1 MSPSPELYDI
11 TENILRRTPLISHEH
26 LKNMGI
32 LEADYKVMGDGEK
45 KPPGI
50 IKGFLKNKFTQAAA
64 VGFLTS
70 AGLKLAFSTSVRALD
85 VTGCASAITGGTFC
99 AASEIRKDFKEARK
113 DLSRLQAWKYITAQH
128 KWKYTQ
134 KFAKGAVVGMVGAGL
149 ADVALDYTGVVGNAL
164 KEWTQPVRNYTS
176 GIIAKTGI
184 GAWFSEKWT
193 DIKNEFSLKKI
204 GAWFSE
210 RWADI
215 KNVLPPKPVSWV
227 KAPPLESTQLRP
239 PPQLATENGG
249 LASLPPIEE
258 IREAT
263 IEPQVT
269 VPVQSAIIEQT
280 SQPATEVVVPEP
292 LSPRQQ
298 LAGLLDIS
306 TPGSDM
312 DKAVYNAL
320 QGKTGGMQDVI
331 YGLYNGQNGFPKDLT
346 LAATLI
352 QEFTAPLEGKPLA
365 ELTRSQ
371 QDLLLQLA
379 YMQFNPEHG
388 KFGVEFNPLHSLEIV
403 EKLGRSWPGA
413 PELAPSIPIAEPEE
427 IAQSPQKVSCTIT
440 QNAPDIQPQFKVHCL
455 PDPNAL
461 KPGDS
466 VNLAFD
472 WYNGAHQNQT
482 MIIGEHAAT
491 MPSKDYFKLA
501 MRDILRN
508 AKPPA
513 ATAQLTPEI

>member
-1 MSPSPELYDI
+1 
-11 TENILRRTPLISHEH
+11 
-26 LKNMGI
+26 MGI
-32 LEADYKVMGDGEK
+32 LEADYTVIENGEK

-64 VGFLTS
+64 VGFLTG

-85 VTGCASAITGGTFC
+85 VTGCASALTGGTFS

-113 DLSRLQAWKYITAQH
+113 DLSRMQAWKYITAQH

-134 KFAKGAVVGMVGAGL
+134 KFAKGAVVGLVGAGL
-149 ADVALDYTGVVGNAL
+149 ADVALDYTGVVGNTL

-176 GIIAKTGI
+176 EVIAKTGI

-215 KNVLPPKPVSWV
+215 KNVWPPKPVSWEKV
-227 KAPPLESTQLRP
+227 TPLESTQLRP

-249 LASLPPIEE
+249 LASLPPIEKV
-258 IREAT
+258 REAA
-263 IEPQVT
+263 IEPQL
-269 VPVQSAIIEQT
+269 AISGQNTINEQT
-280 SQPATEVVVPEP
+280 SPATETAVPDP
-292 LSPRQQ
+292 LTPKQQ
-298 LAGLLDIS
+298 LAQLLDIS
-306 TPGSDM
+306 TPGSKM
-312 DKAVYNAL
+312 DEAVYYAL
-320 QGKTGGMQDVI
+320 KGKTWAMNDVI
-331 YGLYNGQNGFPKDLT
+331 DGLYNGRNGFPKDPA

-365 ELTRSQ
+365 ELSKAN
-371 QDLLLQLA
+371 QDLLLKLA

-388 KFGVEFNPLHSLEIV
+388 KLGVEFNPLHSLEIV

-413 PELAPSIPIAEPEE
+413 PELAPSIPIVEPKE
-427 IAQSPQKVSCTIT
+427 IAGAAQKVSCTIT
-440 QNAPDIQPQFKVHCL
+440 QNAPDIQPQFDVHCL
-455 PDPNAL
+455 PDPTAL

-466 VNLAFD
+466 IDLGFD
-472 WYNGAHQNQT
+472 WQNGVHQDKT
-482 MIIGEHAAT
+482 MIIGDSAAT
-491 MPSKDYFKLA
+491 MASKDYFKLA

>member
-1 MSPSPELYDI
+1 MSPSPELEDV
-11 TENILRRTPLISHEH
+11 TENPLRTTPLISHQH

-32 LEADYKVMGDGEK
+32 LEADYSVIEDGEK

-85 VTGCASAITGGTFC
+85 VTGCASALTGGTFS

-113 DLSRLQAWKYITAQH
+113 DLSRIQAWKYITAQH

-134 KFAKGAVVGMVGAGL
+134 KFAKGAVVGLVGAGL

-215 KNVLPPKPVSWV
+215 KNVLPPKPVPWV
-227 KAPPLESTQLRP
+227 KVTPLESAQLRP
-239 PPQLATENGG
+239 FPQLATENGG
-249 LASLPPIEE
+249 LVSLPPIEE
-258 IREAT
+258 AREAT
-263 IEPQVT
+263 IEPQV
-269 VPVQSAIIEQT
+269 PVSEQTAIIEQT
-280 SQPATEVVVPEP
+280 SPTTEITVPDP
-292 LSPRQQ
+292 LTPKQQ

-320 QGKTGGMQDVI
+320 QGKTGGMKDVI
-331 YGLYNGQNGFPKDLT
+331 YGLYNGQNGFPKDRT

-388 KFGVEFNPLHSLEIV
+388 EFGVEFNPLHSLEIV

-413 PELAPSIPIAEPEE
+413 PELAPSIPLVEPQE
-427 IAQSPQKVSCTIT
+427 IAKAAEKISCTIT
-440 QNAPDIQPQFKVHCL
+440 ENAPDIQPQFEVHCL
-455 PDPNAL
+455 PDPETL

-466 VNLAFD
+466 INLTFD
-472 WYNGAHQNQT
+472 WNNGVHQNGT
-482 MIIGEHAAT
+482 MTIGDNAAT
-491 MPSKDYFKLA
+491 MSSKDYLKITML
-501 MRDILRN
+501 DILKN
-508 AKPPA
+508 AKPPS